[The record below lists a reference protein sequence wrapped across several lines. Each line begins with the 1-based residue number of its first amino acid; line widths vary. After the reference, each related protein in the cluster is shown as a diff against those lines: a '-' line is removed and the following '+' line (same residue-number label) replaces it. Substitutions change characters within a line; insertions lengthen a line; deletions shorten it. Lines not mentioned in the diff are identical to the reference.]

1 MYQSCSCSPLN
12 TSMCLKF
19 NTKIFFI
26 EVGLTFFSISKK
38 KVRQFNK
45 MDLTKIYRL
54 SKSRPIN
61 LATTFTV
68 RAGGL
73 MFQSYKI
80 ISADMP
86 IKRQKSIAKIALDL
100 VNIANV
106 SVTIPIEILLTTEFA
121 LFYKRR
127 SYSYEEAN
135 DLTALRTYTYS
146 KYLVYFRL

>member
-1 MYQSCSCSPLN
+1 
-12 TSMCLKF
+12 
-19 NTKIFFI
+19 
-26 EVGLTFFSISKK
+26 
-38 KVRQFNK
+38 

-146 KYLVYFRL
+146 KYLVYFRLLRMYHK